1 MSGSAGS
8 RGERPTMTAS
18 VCQLGPGRGNA
29 GVGGHSYFAKRD
41 EILGLE
47 CPTVAAKGGL
57 GFCRRISDVP

>member
-1 MSGSAGS
+1 
-8 RGERPTMTAS
+8 MTAS

-47 CPTVAAKGGL
+47 CPTVAAKGGH